1 MSQPIQQEELITVY
15 GKFFPAKEGVGT
27 PCYKEAQLR
36 GRKLP
41 KYGTVLFGAYL
52 IKQSSTTFKINNFE
66 EDGYYHRLVLE
77 LSVRFED
84 NKELKA
90 DEANW
95 QSLIKNSDCQW
106 LESIKLKTFY
116 GLTLPLSSF
125 FIPIRKGEQIEESL
139 KRFTRKSST
148 KWGDK
153 AISFVLK
160 ADCAS
165 TIKYEQI
172 DSKINHD
179 FVVDASLMRLRMIGL
194 APQSNV
200 SRIIQVPLAA

>member
-1 MSQPIQQEELITVY
+1 MSQPIKQELITVY

-36 GRKLP
+36 GRRLP

-52 IKQSSTTFKINNFE
+52 IKQSSNTFKINNFE
-66 EDGYYHRLVLE
+66 KDGYYHRLVLE

-84 NKELKA
+84 NEELKA

-95 QSLIKNSDCQW
+95 QSLIKNSDCPW
-106 LESIKLKTFY
+106 LDSIKLKTFY

-125 FIPIRKGEQIEESL
+125 FIPMKREEQIEESL

-153 AISFVLK
+153 AISFVVK
-160 ADCAS
+160 ADCSS

-172 DSKINHD
+172 DNKINHD
-179 FVVDASLMRLRMIGL
+179 SVIDASLIRLRMIGL
-194 APQSNV
+194 SPQPNV
-200 SRIIQVPLAA
+200 SSIIQVPLTA